1 MDNLIEISV
10 RGSIYYFLSS
20 LNSKQLADIK
30 QFSRQFYASNQSFD
44 DASDDTIAEQFTLAI
59 ERVFGIPLTRIPVA
73 TVIVIK

>member
-30 QFSRQFYASNQSFD
+30 QFSKHFYASNQSFD

>member
-30 QFSRQFYASNQSFD
+30 QFSRQFHEKNQSFD
-44 DASDDTIAEQFTLAI
+44 DASDDIIAEQFTLAI
-59 ERVFGIPLTRIPVA
+59 EQVFGIPLTRISVA